1 MLPLFFIYDV
11 ISIRLLSCEITHPQF
26 EANQYAFVHEYG
38 EALPFLYSGVIIVS
52 SVCLGHQFW
61 LKSTPRD
68 KHIVSFF
75 LDDFFSRFPSVCL
88 VVSSR
93 YQELLDQNQAP
104 FYLFSCAM
112 RWLAVRLDVISV
124 ALISITALMIVL
136 MHGQIPPAYAGLA
149 ISYAVQLTG
158 LFQFTVRL
166 ASETEARFTSV
177 ERIHHYIESLALEAP
192 ARIKNKA
199 PPPDWPQEGEVVFD
213 KTEMRYRDNLPLV
226 LKKVSCTI
234 RPKEKI
240 GIVGRTG
247 SGKSSLGVALFRL
260 VEPCGGSIKMDG
272 INICDIG
279 LADLRSKL
287 SIIPQEPVLFSGT
300 VRSNLDPFKQ
310 YAEEL
315 IWDALERTHMKECV
329 SQLPL
334 KLESEVVENGENF
347 SMGER
352 QLLCVARVLLRQCK
366 VLILDEATA
375 AMDSETDSLI
385 QETIRN
391 AFQDCTTLTIAH
403 RLHTVLNCDRIMV
416 LNQGQV
422 VEFDEPSN
430 LLANENS
437 RFCSMLAAVENK
449 ISVKG

>member
-1 MLPLFFIYDV
+1 M
-11 ISIRLLSCEITHPQF
+11 
-26 EANQYAFVHEYG
+26 NQDH
-38 EALPFLYSGVIIVS
+38 
-52 SVCLGHQFW
+52 H
-61 LKSTPRD
+61 
-68 KHIVSFF
+68 H
-75 LDDFFSRFPSVCL
+75 
-88 VVSSR
+88 
-93 YQELLDQNQAP
+93 
-104 FYLFSCAM
+104 
-112 RWLAVRLDVISV
+112 
-124 ALISITALMIVL
+124 
-136 MHGQIPPAYAGLA
+136 
-149 ISYAVQLTG
+149 QLTG

-177 ERIHHYIESLALEAP
+177 ERIHHYIQSLALEAP

-213 KTEMRYRDNLPLV
+213 GTEMRYRENLPLV

-234 RPKEKI
+234 RPKEKV

-247 SGKSSLGVALFRL
+247 SGKSSLGVVLFRL
-260 VEPCGGSIKMDG
+260 VEPCGGSIKIDG
-272 INICDIG
+272 VNICDIG

-300 VRSNLDPFKQ
+300 VRSNLDPFNL

-315 IWDALERTHMKECV
+315 VWDALERTHMKECV

-347 SMGER
+347 SVGER

-375 AMDSETDSLI
+375 AMDTETDSLI

-416 LNQGQV
+416 LTQGQV
-422 VEFDEPSN
+422 VEFDEPSK

-437 RFCSMLAAVENK
+437 RFCAMLAAVENK
-449 ISVKG
+449 ISVRG